1 VERALDKRG
10 GNARTQ
16 AESRVREDSTVG
28 GATSPM
34 EFLA

>member
-1 VERALDKRG
+1 M
-10 GNARTQ
+10 NAGEAMQ
-16 AESRVREDSTVG
+16 ELQQKAWEREDGTVG